1 MSVNILDNQYDLYF
15 HDPLSY
21 DWTLEAYKYIHNIK
35 TIEDYWK
42 LNILLREYLH
52 LGMFFLMKKDVK
64 PLWNESNNN
73 YSFSIKILKNE
84 ALSYWNH
91 FNSHFL
97 SKQILTDKYMNH
109 YDTINGISISPKK
122 NFCIIKIWT
131 TELLDDNIRKVIK
144 IPEKYKGDIIIKKY
158 NDPVSI

>member
-1 MSVNILDNQYDLYF
+1 
-15 HDPLSY
+15 
-21 DWTLEAYKYIHNIK
+21 
-35 TIEDYWK
+35 
-42 LNILLREYLH
+42 
-52 LGMFFLMKKDVK
+52 MKKDIK

-84 ALSYWNH
+84 ALSYWNY

-97 SKQILTDKYMNH
+97 SKQILTDKYKNH
-109 YDTINGISISPKK
+109 YDTVNGISISPKK